1 MVNKKKNSTTKQS
14 SAVVNDTELISVLQ
28 SLPIGI
34 IIYSISNIL
43 FANNTAFK
51 ILKFDKKLEKKLYNN
66 SIFDFLLP
74 EFHQIVKE
82 NTNKLF
88 NGNVITE
95 KIYKIHN
102 LKNQIF
108 DYVEAT
114 QISLKNQVKRI
125 LLPQLKSCI

>member
-102 LKNQIF
+102 LKNQIL
-108 DYVEAT
+108 Y
-114 QISLKNQVKRI
+114 S
-125 LLPQLKSCI
+125 